1 MEQYL
6 SEIRIFSFNFAP
18 KYWAFCNGQLLAIA
32 QNQALFSLLGTTFG
46 GNGTTNFALPNLQG
60 RVPMHFGNGM
70 VMGQTAG
77 EANHTLIMTE
87 MPSHNHVAI
96 GSTAGPT
103 SPTPAGNTWA
113 SNTGASPYSA
123 TGGSLMDPTAIA
135 TNGSN
140 QPHNNMSPY
149 LTLNF
154 CIALQGIFPSRS

>member
-87 MPSHNHVAI
+87 MPSHNHAPA
-96 GSTAGPT
+96 AGLLPVI
-103 SPTPAGNTWA
+103 SK
-113 SNTGASPYSA
+113 
-123 TGGSLMDPTAIA
+123 
-135 TNGSN
+135 
-140 QPHNNMSPY
+140 
-149 LTLNF
+149 
-154 CIALQGIFPSRS
+154 